1 MKRILVNSFACSPHW
16 GSEVGMGWHWV
27 KGLSD
32 HHELIVL
39 TESEWEQYHVGA
51 YSNITFVYIPMST
64 KGKKLF
70 WEGNSYFFY
79 YYYALWQIKAFF
91 IAREILK
98 DQAVDIIHQLNM
110 IGFREPGFLWAL
122 GGKHK
127 FVYGPVGG
135 IDLFPKGYNSVFGKN
150 KFALLKAFLK
160 NQITLFQF
168 NTSIRFRLAI
178 KYSDVVLAATSFGYK
193 NLSTKFQRSNIIRL
207 PETGAGQISVEE
219 LPEERNIDIIWVG
232 RMEDRKALPILLD
245 ALSRINDCILNVE
258 IIGKGQM
265 LEDWTEYSASLRL
278 KHNLIWSTYLPNQE
292 VQAKMRRSK
301 ILAFTSLREGT
312 PHVVSEAIANGC
324 YILCHNIGANED
336 LCKGAN
342 ASIFDL
348 NSYSSS
354 VNFFME
360 EIVRILKVYDGIDL
374 KSEPFLSWNFLLNKM
389 NEIYQEN
396 L

>member
-1 MKRILVNSFACSPHW
+1 
-16 GSEVGMGWHWV
+16 MGWHWV
-27 KGLSD
+27 NGMSD

-39 TESEWEQYHVGA
+39 TESEWKEYHSDVH
-51 YSNITFVYIPMST
+51 SNVTFVYIPMSAN
-64 KGKKLF
+64 GKKLF
-70 WEGNSYFFY
+70 WDGNSYLFY
-79 YYYALWQIKAFF
+79 FYYALWQLRAFF
-91 IAREILK
+91 IARKILK
-98 DQAVDIIHQLNM
+98 EQSVDIVHQLNM

-150 KFALLKAFLK
+150 RFARIRSFLK

-168 NTSIRFRLAI
+168 NTSIRLRLAI
-178 KYSDVVLAATSFGYK
+178 RNSDVVLAATSFGYK
-193 NLSTKFQRSNIIRL
+193 KLSNKFPKSNIKRL
-207 PETGAGQISVEE
+207 PETGTEQISVEE
-219 LPEERNIDIIWVG
+219 LPQDRNLDIIWVG

-245 ALSRINDCILNVE
+245 ALSRINDRILNVE

-265 LEDWTEYSASLRL
+265 LEDWKKYSASLRL
-278 KHNLIWSTYLPNQE
+278 KHNVIWSTYVPNSE
-292 VQAKMRRSK
+292 VQCKMRRSK

-342 ASIFDL
+342 ASICDL
-348 NSYSSS
+348 SDYSNSVDY
-354 VNFFME
+354 FTQ
-360 EIVRILKVYDGIDL
+360 EIVRILKGYDGMKI
-374 KSEPFLSWNFLLNKM
+374 KSDPYLTWDYLLENM
-389 NEIYQEN
+389 NQIYCEIV
-396 L
+396 